1 MKRLLS
7 IMALGIFATSLSVWA
22 EPTIIKGDKTRIDSD
37 KNIVPTDSTT
47 TIDFDGYNTVKIDFK
62 KASDDVVVKIY
73 KNEKLVYTDSDSVVD
88 GTILNYEITDGPLDR
103 DFDIVVEIDGKTDAA
118 ESIRIH

>member
-1 MKRLLS
+1 
-7 IMALGIFATSLSVWA
+7 MALGIFATSLSVWA